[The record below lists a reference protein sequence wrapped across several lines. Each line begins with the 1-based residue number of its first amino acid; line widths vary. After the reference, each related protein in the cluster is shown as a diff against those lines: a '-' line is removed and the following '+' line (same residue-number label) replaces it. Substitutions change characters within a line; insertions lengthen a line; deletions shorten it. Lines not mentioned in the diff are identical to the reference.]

1 MKTTATKKT
10 DTNSFAPYVNIG
22 DIFEQDDNFYQVVKI
37 TPTGRATLKR
47 LECNIEQ
54 RPDWRYASPIPDQ
67 FVNDDWWTLVGKIII
82 ELEKGREAMI
92 SINPRGHFSL
102 RKWDNS
108 HHHYSKG
115 AVPLYPK

>member
-22 DIFEQDDNFYQVVKI
+22 DIFEQDDFFYQVVKI
-37 TPTGRATLKR
+37 TPTGRAKVKG
-47 LECNIEQ
+47 LERKIEQ
-54 RPDWRYASPIPDQ
+54 KTDWQYATPIADQ
-67 FVNDDWWTLVGKIII
+67 FKDDEFWTLTGKIVI
-82 ELEKGREAMI
+82 ELEKGREPMI
-92 SINPRGHFSL
+92 SINPRGYFSL